1 MRRLLHRI
9 ESALDL
15 SIALLIDLVRA
26 AAHPLTDAASD
37 YITLLELI
45 DEARFV
51 LIGEASHGTSSI
63 CGHLCWWRL
72 GSAQGLWLPS
82 AA

>member
-9 ESALDL
+9 GSALDL
-15 SIALLIDLVRA
+15 SIGLLIDLVH

-37 YITLLELI
+37 YDTLLELI

-63 CGHLCWWRL
+63 CGHLRWWRL
-72 GSAQGLWLPS
+72 GSTQGSWLPS